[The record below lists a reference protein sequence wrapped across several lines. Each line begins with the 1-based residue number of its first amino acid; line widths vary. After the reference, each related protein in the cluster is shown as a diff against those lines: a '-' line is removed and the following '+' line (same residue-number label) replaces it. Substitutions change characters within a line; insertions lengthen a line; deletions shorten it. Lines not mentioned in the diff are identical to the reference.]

1 MRHKNPEFM
10 KEIIEFVDRYY
21 PEHHRSPSCREIAA
35 HTSMKRSTVHNYL
48 VLMNASGMID
58 YDGQTILT
66 PSLRAAACGTR
77 RIGIVG
83 SVSCGLPQEAGAVP
97 EEYMTLP
104 STMVGE
110 EDMYLLYAAGDSM
123 IEAGIHSGDMVLVRR
138 QDTAK
143 DGDIVVAWVEGEGNT
158 LKRFRREGRTI
169 VLHPENS
176 AMPDIRVKECRVQ
189 GVAVWVFK
197 KVG

>member
-1 MRHKNPEFM
+1 MRQKNPVYM
-10 KEIIEFVDRYY
+10 KEIVDFVDRYY
-21 PEHHRSPSCREIAA
+21 PEHHKSPSCREIAA
-35 HTSMKRSTVHNYL
+35 HTSLNRSAVHNYL
-48 VLMNASGMID
+48 VLMNASGMIE

-66 PSLRAAACGTR
+66 PNIRAASEGIR

-83 SVSCGLPQEAGAVP
+83 SVSCGLPSEANAIL

-104 STMVGE
+104 SSMVGNE
-110 EDMYLLYAAGDSM
+110 EMYLLYATGDSM
-123 IEAGIHSGDMVLVRR
+123 IEAGIHAGDMVLVRR
-138 QDTAK
+138 QETAK
-143 DGDIVVAWVEGEGNT
+143 DGDIVVAWVDGEGNT
-158 LKRFRREGRTI
+158 LKRFRKEGKTI

-176 AMPDIRVKECRVQ
+176 AMQDIRVQDCRVQ

>member
-1 MRHKNPEFM
+1 MQHKNPEFM
-10 KEIIEFVDRYY
+10 KEIIEFVDQFY
-21 PEHHRSPSCREIAA
+21 PAYHRSPSCREIAA

-48 VLMNASGMID
+48 VLMNASGAIE

-66 PSLRAAACGTR
+66 PNVRAMLQGSR

-83 SVSCGLPQEAGAVP
+83 SVSCGLPADANAIP

-104 STMVGE
+104 ESMVGSE
-110 EDMYLLYAAGDSM
+110 EMYLLYAAGDSM

-138 QDTAK
+138 QETAK
-143 DGDIVVAWVEGEGNT
+143 DGDIVVAWVDGEGNT
-158 LKRFRREGRTI
+158 LKRFRREGKTI
-169 VLHPENS
+169 ILHPENS
-176 AMPDIRVKECRVQ
+176 AMQDIRVKECRVQ
-189 GVAVWVFK
+189 GVAVWVFR

>member
-48 VLMNASGMID
+48 VLMNASGQLE

-66 PSLRAAACGTR
+66 PNIRAMACGSR

-83 SVSCGLPQEAGAVP
+83 SVSCGLPADAHAVQE
-97 EEYMTLP
+97 EFMTLP
-104 STMVGE
+104 ESMVGSE
-110 EDMYLLYAAGDSM
+110 EMYLLYATGESM
-123 IEAGIHSGDMVLVRR
+123 IDAGIQHGDMVLVRR
-138 QDTAK
+138 D
-143 DGDIVVAWVEGEGNT
+143 GEGNT
-158 LKRFRREGRTI
+158 LKRFRREGKTI
-169 VLHPENS
+169 ILHPENS
-176 AMPDIRVKECRVQ
+176 AMQDIRVKECRVQ